1 MIVILGGTGCIGTA
15 FRSALESSGEKYVS
29 VSQQRC
35 QYYDSAALDDMLVQT
50 RPRFL
55 INAAG
60 FAGRH
65 NVDACELAKTE
76 CLLAKKESVAQ
87 GNARQIG
94 LLRLAVAVLLGE
106 AQRGA
111 RVIG

>member
-1 MIVILGGTGCIGTA
+1 MIVILGGTGYIGTA

-60 FAGRH
+60 FAGRD

-76 CLLAKKESVAQ
+76 CLLAKKESVAR
-87 GNARQIG
+87 ATHA
-94 LLRLAVAVLLGE
+94 RLAYCALPSPSFLARLNVAPG
-106 AQRGA
+106 
-111 RVIG
+111 